1 LVGGLHQSTS
11 ANITSSGTEFTI
23 TNPGSYQH
31 YGLVVT
37 KNGGYHNVSLGEMK
51 LGVTGTVDLSNY
63 YTKQEVD
70 NLIPIVP
77 KGVRAE
83 GSFTYTANNSSS
95 FAVGQANFFA
105 NSNTSWDSSTVLL
118 QTWHF
123 GSPIYWSQAPE
134 CTQIIYKFVFTSPIL
149 DDAGQET
156 NEYKVML
163 TKETP
168 TARRAYAAAASVLL

>member
-1 LVGGLHQSTS
+1 
-11 ANITSSGTEFTI
+11 
-23 TNPGSYQH
+23 
-31 YGLVVT
+31 
-37 KNGGYHNVSLGEMK
+37 M
-51 LGVTGTVDLSNY
+51 
-63 YTKQEVD
+63 
-70 NLIPIVP
+70 
-77 KGVRAE
+77 RAE
-83 GSFTYTANNSSS
+83 GSFTYTANNSST
-95 FAVGQANFFA
+95 FAVAQANFFA

-163 TKETP
+163 TKRDWVTTNHVTVYDLAVYEKAP
-168 TARRAYAAAASVLL
+168 DYFKVRIEIEVSSLNYHIRDHGFDFVVF